1 MEKIK
6 DFLVKYRG
14 AIIGGII
21 AIVLL
26 ILRIH
31 EILIGI
37 LIIAA
42 GAFAGNFVQKN
53 KEIVKE
59 GIRHIVDRW

>member
-6 DFLVKYRG
+6 DFLVRYRG

-26 ILRIH
+26 ILKIH
-31 EILIGI
+31 EILIEL

-42 GAFAGNFVQKN
+42 GVVAGNYIQKN
-53 KEIVKE
+53 KEFVKE